1 MFGVAEDLELS
12 GLQDR
17 QLKQLAVGSERI
29 ELGFG
34 DEWRITIECSWRLE
48 RGGDVVATGGRGRLL
63 DEVDRL
69 NDIVGSKATRIDVK
83 PPDRIVL
90 TMADTSTLTL
100 IDDGDMLESFSIDPI
115 GVVV

>member
-12 GLQDR
+12 GLQGR
-17 QLKQLAVGSERI
+17 QLKQVAVGAERI
-29 ELGFG
+29 ELGFD

-48 RGGDVVATGGRGRLL
+48 RAGEVIASGGRGRLL

-69 NDIVGSKATRIDVK
+69 NEIVGSKATRVDVNS
-83 PPDRIVL
+83 PDRIVL

-100 IDDGDMLESFSIDPI
+100 IDDSEMLESFSIDPI